1 MKVIITGTTGMVGR
15 GVLIECLES
24 PNVQE
29 VLVINRSSLQMQHP
43 KLKEVIHKNFFD
55 FKAIKDLLQGY
66 DACFHCMGV
75 SSIGMKE
82 EEYHRFT
89 YGITEALA
97 KTLYTINPQMVFN
110 YVSGEGTDS
119 TEKGKLMWARVKG
132 KTENMILNMGFKDA
146 YMFRLQLIIPL
157 KGIKSK
163 TSWVNA
169 FYFIAR
175 PFFGLLEK
183 KKNNTTSVNVGLAM
197 INSVLFGTD
206 NKLLENEQVNKL
218 AKITNV

>member
-24 PNVQE
+24 PNVEE
-29 VLVINRSSLQMQHP
+29 VLVINRSSLHMQHP
-43 KLKEVIHKNFFD
+43 KLKEVIHKDFFNFSS
-55 FKAIKDLLQGY
+55 IKEELKGY

-75 SSIGMKE
+75 SSIGKKE

-97 KTLYTINPQMVFN
+97 KTLYTINPEMVFN

-146 YMFRLQLIIPL
+146 YMFRLQVILPL
-157 KGIKSK
+157 KGVKSK
-163 TSWVNA
+163 TAWVNA

-218 AKITNV
+218 AKN

>member
-1 MKVIITGTTGMVGR
+1 MKVIITGSTGMVGQ

-24 PNVQE
+24 PSIEE
-29 VLVINRSSLQMQHP
+29 VLVINRNSLQMQHP
-43 KLKEVIHKNFFD
+43 KLKEVIHKDFFD
-55 FKAIKDLLQGY
+55 FNSIKEELKGY
-66 DACFHCMGV
+66 DACFHCMGI
-75 SSIGMKE
+75 SSVGMKE

-89 YGITEALA
+89 YGITEELA
-97 KTLYTINPQMVFN
+97 KTLYNINPEMVFN

-119 TEKGKLMWARVKG
+119 TEKGNLMWARVKG

-146 YMFRLQLIIPL
+146 YMFRLQMIIPK

-169 FYFIAR
+169 FYFISR

-183 KKNNTTSVNVGLAM
+183 KKNNTTSVNVGQAM
-197 INSVLFGTD
+197 INSVLFGND

-218 AKITNV
+218 AKN

>member
-55 FKAIKDLLQGY
+55 FSAIKDQLQGY

-82 EEYHRFT
+82 EDYYQFT

-97 KTLYTINPQMVFN
+97 KTLYANNPQMVFN